1 VSLLIPEFDCQV
13 LRNEKED
20 LYKQAHSLLEE
31 RRLARGEMLKQKT
44 ELETYRNFS
53 NATKEAVCD
62 DKVDIRGE
70 RRMMM
75 LEKVPLCPALTSR
88 LSSLR
93 PIFVGL
99 F

>member
-1 VSLLIPEFDCQV
+1 MLILLFDCQV

-31 RRLARGEMLKQKT
+31 RRLTRGEMLKQKT

-62 DKVDIRGE
+62 DKIDIHGE
-70 RRMMM
+70 RRMMT
-75 LEKVPLCPALTSR
+75 LEKVPFHPARTFL

-93 PIFVGL
+93 RCGY
-99 F
+99 